1 MIGKDDFSK
10 MMLGEYDILLKQ
22 TEGLSHADSL
32 LQPDPGGN
40 CLNWVMGHLVWN
52 LVDML
57 KALDGNVPIGLPE
70 LERYKIGS
78 EPIREETDDIP
89 HLEVL
94 IQSYGLLTKAI
105 TDRIVNMSAEE
116 FDEDIDFWQGQSR
129 RGYIAFFYFFHNT
142 YHLGQIEQLRN
153 LAGKTEK
160 VI

>member
-1 MIGKDDFSK
+1 MISKDDFSK
-10 MMLGEYDILLKQ
+10 MLLGEYDILLKQ
-22 TEGLSHADSL
+22 TEGLSHANSL

-52 LVDML
+52 LVDIL
-57 KALDGNVPIGLPE
+57 KALGGNVPVGLPE
-70 LERYKIGS
+70 LEPYKIGS
-78 EPIREETDDIP
+78 EPIREEAADIP
-89 HLEVL
+89 RLEVL

-105 TDRIVNMSAEE
+105 TERVAHMSEEE
-116 FDEDIDFWQGQSR
+116 FDVEIDFWQGQSR
-129 RGYIAFFYFFHNT
+129 RGYVVFFYFFHNT